1 MFVDNFYMHSSLESW
16 RMELRPFGRR
26 FRGLRAFWSRW
37 RREEHLKHPDRSQ
50 IFGSMRRCRRRCL
63 EKALPGLAFQS
74 LVSSIRHWRDPEWAR
89 LCKNLWWPW
98 CPIGRG
104 AQQESWKLC
113 AKMVEIPF
121 RVWDSVLLE
130 ICGTRC
136 GERKRHVFDRGGIW
150 WDHVALKDR
159 VLPCVVC
166 CRCLKQFVV
175 ITITFVPAE
184 TLDNAIG
191 DPKIVSSLE
200 VSLEVWGVWRCR
212 WFAIGRQSAM
222 PFGVCGTS
230 GWRVVVTNHIPRVWW
245 WQLKYFCWKF
255 HPENL
260 GRWTHFDSYFS
271 KGLKPP
277 TSYQSPTM
285 LFGFIRLKEHQGD
298 NLCLVSLQLFKVIW
312 ESYQLLGIKIAG
324 WWFQIYFFS
333 CSTLFGEDSHFD
345 EYVSKWLKPPSR

>member
-1 MFVDNFYMHSSLESW
+1 MFVDNFHMRSLLESC
-16 RMELRPFGRR
+16 RMEQQRPLDTSR

-37 RREEHLKHPDRSQ
+37 RRDVVAWDMESQ
-50 IFGSMRRCRRRCL
+50 KMVRFT
-63 EKALPGLAFQS
+63 ALPGLNFS
-74 LVSSIRHWRDPEWAR
+74 RVLESSIRHLRFRMRKAARICGGRDA
-89 LCKNLWWPW
+89 
-98 CPIGRG
+98 PIGRG

-121 RVWDSVLLE
+121 RVWDSVLPE
-130 ICGTRC
+130 ICGTTC

-212 WFAIGRQSAM
+212 WFAIGRKSAM

-255 HPENL
+255 HPENW

-324 WWFQIYFFS
+324 WWFQIYFFK

-345 EYVSKWLKPPSR
+345 